1 MHDFMCKDLS
11 SKVLIISGP
20 RQCGKT
26 TMARTLSADSQY
38 LNYDLAEHRLLLQEK
53 SWDRRKQ
60 LIVFDELHKMP
71 GWKAWLKEIY
81 DVEGLPP
88 ALLVTGS
95 AKLGTFRQVGDSLAG
110 RHFHYRLH
118 PIDMKE
124 AAHFTDLDRQ
134 EVFQRLMTVGGFP
147 EPFLRASPSYY
158 RRWQRTHIDF
168 ILKEDLLNI
177 TAIRDLQSVETLLA
191 LLRTRVGSP
200 ISVLKLANDLQKS
213 PNTVRHWL
221 AVLENLDIIFAVTP
235 YHRNIARSLL
245 KAPKYYFYDN
255 AQVQGDE
262 GARLENLVACALW
275 KELQRLQ
282 DFAGLNLALHYLKN
296 KDGQEIDFVV
306 LQDGVPTQM
315 IEVKWRDVQL
325 SRSFKSLLAQEK
337 LQRVQVVGELAQA
350 KSFADG
356 TRVEPAAD
364 FLTDFQLVTD
374 AGDYAGYPESTNQ
387 ESDAL

>member
-1 MHDFMCKDLS
+1 MLRYMHDFMRRDLS
-11 SKVLIISGP
+11 SKVLLLSGP

-26 TMARTLSADSQY
+26 TMAQTLSSDPQC
-38 LNYDLAEHRLLLQEK
+38 LNYDLAEHRILLQEK

-71 GWKAWLKEIY
+71 GWKAWLKGIY

-95 AKLGTFRQVGDSLAG
+95 AKLGTFRRVGDSLAG

-134 EVFQRLMTVGGFP
+134 EIFQRLMTVGGFP
-147 EPFLRASPSYY
+147 EPFLRASLSYY
-158 RRWQRTHIDF
+158 RRWQRAHIDV
-168 ILKEDLLNI
+168 ILKEDLLNL
-177 TAIRDLQSVETLLA
+177 TAIRDLQSIDTLLA

-200 ISVLKLANDLQKS
+200 LSVRKLANDLQKS
-213 PNTVRHWL
+213 PNTIRNWL
-221 AVLENLDIIFAVTP
+221 SVLENLYIIFAVTP

-255 AQVQGDE
+255 AQVQGAE

-275 KELQRLQ
+275 KEIQRLQ
-282 DFAGLNLALHYLKN
+282 DVVGLDLALHYLKN

-306 LQDGVPTQM
+306 LRDGRPMQM
-315 IEVKWRDVQL
+315 VEVKWRDSQL
-325 SRSFKSLLAQEK
+325 SRGFKSLLALEQ

-356 TRVEPAAD
+356 TRIEPAAD
-364 FLTDFQLVTD
+364 FLADFQLAFD
-374 AGDYAGYPESTNQ
+374 HELADDSNESL
-387 ESDAL
+387 A

>member
-1 MHDFMCKDLS
+1 MRRYMHDFLCKDLS

-26 TMARTLSADSQY
+26 TMARTLSPDSQY

-81 DVEGLPP
+81 DAEGLPP

-95 AKLGTFRQVGDSLAG
+95 GKLGAFRQVGDSLAG

-118 PIDMKE
+118 PIDVKE
-124 AAHFTDLDRQ
+124 AAHFTDLGRQ
-134 EVFQRLMTVGGFP
+134 EAFQRLMTVGGFP

-221 AVLENLDIIFAVTP
+221 AVLEDLDIIFAVTP

-262 GARLENLVACALW
+262 DARLENLVACALW

-306 LQDGVPTQM
+306 LQDGIPTQM

-325 SRSFKSLLAQEK
+325 SRSFKSLLAQEQ

-364 FLTDFQLVTD
+364 FLTDFQLVAD
-374 AGDYAGYPESTNQ
+374 AGDYASYPERHV
-387 ESDAL
+387 L

>member
-26 TMARTLSADSQY
+26 TMARTLSPDSQY

-53 SWDRRKQ
+53 SWERRKQ
-60 LIVFDELHKMP
+60 LIIFDELHKMP
-71 GWKAWLKEIY
+71 GWKAWLKGVY

-95 AKLGTFRQVGDSLAG
+95 AKLGAFRRVGDSLAG

-118 PIDMKE
+118 PIDVKE
-124 AAHFTDLDRQ
+124 AAHFTDLGRQ
-134 EVFQRLMTVGGFP
+134 EAFQRLMAVGGFP
-147 EPFLRASPSYY
+147 EPFLRGSPSYY
-158 RRWQRTHIDF
+158 RRWQRTHIDV

-177 TAIRDLQSVETLLA
+177 TAIRDLQSIETLLA

-213 PNTVRHWL
+213 PNTVRNWL
-221 AVLENLDIIFAVTP
+221 TVLENLYIIFAVTP

-306 LQDGVPTQM
+306 LQDGIPTQM

-325 SRSFKSLLAQEK
+325 SRSFKSLLAQEQ

-374 AGDYAGYPESTNQ
+374 AGDYASYPERHV
-387 ESDAL
+387 L

>member
-38 LNYDLAEHRLLLQEK
+38 VNYDLAEHRLLLQEK

-71 GWKAWLKEIY
+71 GWKAWLKGVY

-95 AKLGTFRQVGDSLAG
+95 AKLGAFRRVGDSLAG

-118 PIDMKE
+118 PIDVKE
-124 AAHFTDLDRQ
+124 AAHFTDLGRQ
-134 EVFQRLMTVGGFP
+134 EALQRLMTVGGFP

-158 RRWQRTHIDF
+158 RRWQRTHIDV

-177 TAIRDLQSVETLLA
+177 TAIRDLQSIETLLA

-200 ISVLKLANDLQKS
+200 ISALKLANDLQKS
-213 PNTVRHWL
+213 PNTVRNWL
-221 AVLENLDIIFAVTP
+221 TVLENLYIVDPWEHI
-235 YHRNIARSLL
+235 
-245 KAPKYYFYDN
+245 KY
-255 AQVQGDE
+255 
-262 GARLENLVACALW
+262 
-275 KELQRLQ
+275 
-282 DFAGLNLALHYLKN
+282 
-296 KDGQEIDFVV
+296 I
-306 LQDGVPTQM
+306 
-315 IEVKWRDVQL
+315 
-325 SRSFKSLLAQEK
+325 
-337 LQRVQVVGELAQA
+337 
-350 KSFADG
+350 
-356 TRVEPAAD
+356 
-364 FLTDFQLVTD
+364 
-374 AGDYAGYPESTNQ
+374 
-387 ESDAL
+387 

>member
-1 MHDFMCKDLS
+1 MLRYMHDSMRRDLS
-11 SKVLIISGP
+11 SKVLLLSGP

-26 TMARTLSADSQY
+26 TMAQALSSDSQY
-38 LNYDLAEHRLLLQEK
+38 LNYDLAEHRILLQEK

-71 GWKAWLKEIY
+71 SWKAWLKGIY

-95 AKLGTFRQVGDSLAG
+95 AKLGTFRRVGDSLAG

-124 AAHFTDLDRQ
+124 AARFTDLDRQ
-134 EVFQRLMTVGGFP
+134 EIFQRLMTVGGFP
-147 EPFLRASPSYY
+147 EPFLRASLSYY
-158 RRWQRTHIDF
+158 RRWQRAHIDV
-168 ILKEDLLNI
+168 ILKEDLLNL
-177 TAIRDLQSVETLLA
+177 TAIRDLQSIDTLLA

-200 ISVLKLANDLQKS
+200 LSVRKLANDLQKS
-213 PNTVRHWL
+213 PNTIRNWL
-221 AVLENLDIIFAVTP
+221 SVLENLYIIFAVTP
-235 YHRNIARSLL
+235 HHRNIARSLL

-275 KELQRLQ
+275 KEIQRLQ
-282 DFAGLNLALHYLKN
+282 DVAGLDLALHYLKN

-306 LQDGVPTQM
+306 LRDGRPMQM
-315 IEVKWRDVQL
+315 VEVKWRDPQL
-325 SRSFKSLLAQEK
+325 SRSFKSLLSREP

-364 FLTDFQLVTD
+364 FLADFQLALD
-374 AGDYAGYPESTNQ
+374 HELADDSNESL
-387 ESDAL
+387 A